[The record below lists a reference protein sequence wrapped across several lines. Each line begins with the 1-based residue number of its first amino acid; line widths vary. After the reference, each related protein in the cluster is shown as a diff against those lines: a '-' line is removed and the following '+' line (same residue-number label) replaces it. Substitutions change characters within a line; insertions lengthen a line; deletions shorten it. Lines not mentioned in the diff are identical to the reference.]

1 MDINGTTR
9 VCGLIG
15 NPVAHSI
22 SPVIHNR
29 LAGLRGDNLVYATFK
44 VEAGNVAAAVKGAY
58 ALDIQGLNV
67 TVPHKQ
73 AVIDELVDI
82 DELAAAI
89 GAVNTLV
96 RTEGGF
102 KGYNTDILGLDRELS
117 DVGISLEDKCVVII
131 GAGGAA
137 RAIAFL
143 CAGKKA
149 SEIYIMNRTLEKAQN
164 IADAVNEYAKKDIAK
179 AAGISECGSFDKKDY
194 IVIQTTSVGLHPHD
208 DETAVT
214 ADEFYENAAAGVDI
228 IYNPYETMFMK
239 LMKKHGKPA
248 YNGLKMLL
256 YQGVAAY
263 ELRNDCKI
271 SSDMADIIYE
281 DMKKELGISE

>member
-58 ALDIQGLNV
+58 ALDILGLNV

-208 DETAVT
+208 DETAVM

-263 ELRNDCKI
+263 ELWNDCKI

>member
-58 ALDIQGLNV
+58 ALDILGLNV

-149 SEIYIMNRTLEKAQN
+149 SEIYIMNRNARKAQN

-239 LMKKHGKPA
+239 LMKKHGKPD

-263 ELRNDCKI
+263 ELWNDCKI
-271 SSDMADIIYE
+271 SSVWLI
-281 DMKKELGISE
+281 

>member
-58 ALDIQGLNV
+58 ALDILGLNV

-82 DELAAAI
+82 DGLAAAI

-208 DETAVT
+208 DETVVT

-263 ELRNDCKI
+263 ELWNDCKI

>member
-58 ALDIQGLNV
+58 ALDILGLNV

-73 AVIDELVDI
+73 AV
-82 DELAAAI
+82 I

-149 SEIYIMNRTLEKAQN
+149 SELYIMNRTLEKAQN

-263 ELRNDCKI
+263 ELWNDCKI

>member
-58 ALDIQGLNV
+58 ALDILGLNV

-208 DETAVT
+208 DETAVMV
-214 ADEFYENAAAGVDI
+214 DEFYENAAAGVDI

-263 ELRNDCKI
+263 ELWNDCKI

>member
-44 VEAGNVAAAVKGAY
+44 VEAGNVVAAVKGAY
-58 ALDIQGLNV
+58 ALDILGLNV

-96 RTEGGF
+96 RTEG
-102 KGYNTDILGLDRELS
+102 DRKS
-117 DVGISLEDKCVVII
+117 VV
-131 GAGGAA
+131 
-137 RAIAFL
+137 
-143 CAGKKA
+143 
-149 SEIYIMNRTLEKAQN
+149 
-164 IADAVNEYAKKDIAK
+164 
-179 AAGISECGSFDKKDY
+179 
-194 IVIQTTSVGLHPHD
+194 
-208 DETAVT
+208 
-214 ADEFYENAAAGVDI
+214 
-228 IYNPYETMFMK
+228 
-239 LMKKHGKPA
+239 
-248 YNGLKMLL
+248 
-256 YQGVAAY
+256 
-263 ELRNDCKI
+263 
-271 SSDMADIIYE
+271 
-281 DMKKELGISE
+281 

>member
-58 ALDIQGLNV
+58 ALDILGLNV

-149 SEIYIMNRTLEKAQN
+149 SELYIMNRTLEKAQN

-208 DETAVT
+208 DETVVT

-263 ELRNDCKI
+263 ELWNDCKI

>member
-58 ALDIQGLNV
+58 ALDILGLNV

-73 AVIDELVDI
+73 AIIDELVDI

-194 IVIQTTSVGLHPHD
+194 IVIQTT
-208 DETAVT
+208 
-214 ADEFYENAAAGVDI
+214 GVDI

-263 ELRNDCKI
+263 ELWNDCKI